1 MTREPDPTPV
11 DADGE
16 STPLDPAA
24 ALRLV
29 RDQQL
34 EIETRVG
41 GFVPTIMLVWGVA
54 WLFGFGAV
62 WLSEGID
69 AVAPVVAWW
78 TFGGLIAVAS
88 AVSMWLGIRSGR
100 GMRTADD
107 FTGAVYGVTWTVGSI
122 AILVFAAG
130 LSVNGMSRE
139 LAAIFYPSAFILFA
153 GIMYLVAGAIWRA
166 VPSIVLGGL
175 VVLIAVVA
183 PFFGAPTHYLFLA
196 IAGGGVFLGFGLV
209 ARVRMRRHSRRFAK
223 ESGRE

>member
-41 GFVPTIMLVWGVA
+41 GFVPTIMLVWGIA

-62 WLSEGID
+62 WLSEGMD

-100 GMRTADD
+100 GMRTADEALA
-107 FTGAVYGVTWTVGSI
+107 FCQELREQAKAGV
-122 AILVFAAG
+122 
-130 LSVNGMSRE
+130 
-139 LAAIFYPSAFILFA
+139 
-153 GIMYLVAGAIWRA
+153 
-166 VPSIVLGGL
+166 
-175 VVLIAVVA
+175 
-183 PFFGAPTHYLFLA
+183 
-196 IAGGGVFLGFGLV
+196 
-209 ARVRMRRHSRRFAK
+209 
-223 ESGRE
+223 